1 MTAADRVDV
10 HVTMAGNLWL
20 AQVDGVAGG
29 MSARTLKELQ
39 GDVAAGLPFLFA
51 DRAQPPT
58 PVYHYTLP
66 GLSEQDLDDFAAL
79 QRQAAA
85 IAEDYTRT
93 LKKRVKHMHELG
105 LSDGDIGE
113 LLGLTKQR
121 IQQIRTN
128 ANDEARQT
136 G

>member
-1 MTAADRVDV
+1 MTADRVDV

-29 MSARTLKELQ
+29 MSARTLKELH
-39 GDVAAGLPFLFA
+39 GDVTEGLPFLFG
-51 DRAQPPT
+51 DSAQPPA
-58 PVYHYTLP
+58 PVFHYTLP

-128 ANDEARQT
+128 ANDEARQS